1 VSTRFLVLAALVTA
15 AVILGA
21 GAFFFLAVSK

>member
-1 VSTRFLVLAALVTA
+1 MSTRYLVLAALVTA

-21 GAFFFLAVSK
+21 GALFFLLAAR